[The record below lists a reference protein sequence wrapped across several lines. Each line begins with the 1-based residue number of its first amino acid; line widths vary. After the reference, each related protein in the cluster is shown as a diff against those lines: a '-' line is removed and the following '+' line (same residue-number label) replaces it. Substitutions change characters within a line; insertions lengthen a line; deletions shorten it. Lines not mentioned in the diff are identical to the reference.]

1 MNKKTATFLL
11 ILLYTIFLHPGL
23 YSDPGTLQ
31 ALQDYG
37 DAIKKF
43 EQYVEKKMQSD
54 RIPGLSIGFM
64 KDDFTWVRGFGYSD
78 LENKVKAKPKPQSS
92 YRMASVSKTFTAIAV
107 LKLAEDGKIDLDEEV
122 QTYVPDFPKKKWPVT
137 VRQLLGHLGGIS
149 HYKDYDKECHFK
161 HHMNTEEALS
171 KVACDR
177 TPASGP
183 SWRNQPLQRL

>member
-11 ILLYTIFLHPGL
+11 ILLCTIFLHPGL
-23 YSDPGTLQ
+23 YSDQGTLQ

-78 LENKVKAKPKPQSS
+78 LENKVKAKPQSS

-122 QTYVPDFPKKKWPVT
+122 QTS
-137 VRQLLGHLGGIS
+137 LNL
-149 HYKDYDKECHFK
+149 
-161 HHMNTEEALS
+161 
-171 KVACDR
+171 
-177 TPASGP
+177 
-183 SWRNQPLQRL
+183 